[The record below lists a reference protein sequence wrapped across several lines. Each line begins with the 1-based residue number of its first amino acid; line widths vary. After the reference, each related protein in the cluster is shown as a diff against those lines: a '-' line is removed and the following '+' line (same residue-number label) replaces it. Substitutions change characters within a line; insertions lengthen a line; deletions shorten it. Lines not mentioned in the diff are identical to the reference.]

1 MKIFGDLVKKYGFG
15 TILAIAT
22 LDGYR
27 RSLQND
33 ISKEA
38 VDAYNKKNLELTDK
52 DKNLSLGELE
62 LEIKKA
68 KLEVKVD
75 NLKQAA
81 NEYEKQGEAYD
92 KNPGNYNKDM
102 LKQSRQKLD
111 EAVDN
116 VKNSSFFEYFNTIYE
131 NYLNYL
137 SSLTPDKIVAMFNII
152 MNGLIFSSFFT
163 ILSILLSEQMINR
176 FSFLEKYPKILKL
189 LRVRNYVN
197 KKINKFYLVMHLIL
211 IIFGILGNIYIL
223 II

>member
-15 TILAIAT
+15 TILAVAT

-27 RSLQND
+27 RSLQSD
-33 ISKEA
+33 ISREA
-38 VDAYNKKNLELTDK
+38 QEAYKNKLLELSEK
-52 DKNLSLGELE
+52 DKSLSVGELVF
-62 LEIKKA
+62 EIKKA

-81 NEYEKQGEAYD
+81 NEYEKYGDAFD
-92 KNPGNYNKDM
+92 KNPSNYNKEM
-102 LKQSRQKLD
+102 VKESRKKLD
-111 EAVDN
+111 EALDN

-137 SSLTPDKIVAMFNII
+137 SSLTPDKIVAVFNII
-152 MNGLIFSSFFT
+152 MNGLILSSFFT

-176 FSFLEKYPKILKL
+176 FTFLEKYPKILKL
-189 LRVRNYVN
+189 LRMRNYVN

-223 II
+223 FL